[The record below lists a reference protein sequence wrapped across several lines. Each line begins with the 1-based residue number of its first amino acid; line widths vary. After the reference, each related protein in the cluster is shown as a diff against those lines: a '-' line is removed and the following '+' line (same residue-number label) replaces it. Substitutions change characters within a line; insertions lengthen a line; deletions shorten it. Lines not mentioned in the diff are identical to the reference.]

1 MNKFRVLAL
10 LLALLALLAVHLH
23 PQYRVTVDGAP
34 LPGTYSPS
42 ALKESLRAAEE
53 AAEEILRYNAKLPVT
68 ERRLC
73 FCFHPAADEKDALTS
88 ALLHAISGV
97 TLADSV
103 YVNGV
108 RLGTVADGQKLCEML
123 RASILGRMPTAAVSG
138 NISGRLELR
147 RVYTRA
153 DSNSS
158 YEDMLRLITGMAPV
172 IYLDGSGKLV

>member
-1 MNKFRVLAL
+1 MNRTRLLAL
-10 LLALLALLAVHLH
+10 LLALLALLGVHLH
-23 PQYRVTVDGAP
+23 PQYRVTVDGAA
-34 LPGTYSPS
+34 LPGTYSPA
-42 ALKESLRAAEE
+42 ALREGLQAAEE
-53 AAEEILRYNAKLPVT
+53 AAEEILRYSAKMPAS

-73 FCFHPAADEKDALTS
+73 LRFRPATDEKDALTA
-88 ALLHAISGV
+88 ALLRSIAGV

-103 YVNGV
+103 YVNGL
-108 RLGTVADGQKLCEML
+108 RLGTVADGQLLCERL

-172 IYLDGSGKLV
+172 IYLDDSGKLV